1 MIAPQGSTETAM
13 TTLEINLPDRLAK
26 EAREAGLLA
35 PEAIEKLIADALR
48 DRAFDELLSVADRVE
63 AAGVPPM
70 SMDEI
75 NAEIKAYR
83 MERRRDGH

>member
-1 MIAPQGSTETAM
+1 M

-35 PEAIEKLIADALR
+35 PGAIEKLIAEALR
-48 DRAFDELLSVADRVE
+48 RQALDEFLSVADRVE
-63 AAGVPPM
+63 AEGVPAM
-70 SMDEI
+70 SMEEI

-83 MERRRDGH
+83 LERRGATG

>member
-1 MIAPQGSTETAM
+1 M
-13 TTLEINLPDRLAK
+13 TKLEINLPDRLAK

-35 PEAIEKLIADALR
+35 PEAIEKLIAEALR
-48 DRAFDELLSVADRVE
+48 RRAFDELLSVADRVE
-63 AAGVPPM
+63 AEGVPPM

-83 MERRRDGH
+83 AERRRAGR